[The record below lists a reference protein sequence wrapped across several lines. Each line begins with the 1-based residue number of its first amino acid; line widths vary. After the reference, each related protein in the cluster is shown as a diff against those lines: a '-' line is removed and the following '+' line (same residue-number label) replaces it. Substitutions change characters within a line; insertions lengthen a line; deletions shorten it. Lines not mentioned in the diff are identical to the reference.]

1 MRTILDGRRD
11 QRVNPPSRG
20 GLSGVRYQ
28 ASFNA
33 PTTAGAQTW
42 TCPRTGEYT
51 IYAWGPGGRGETGT
65 TNGFAG
71 GSGALAI
78 WQRVRLLAGAIA
90 TISIPN
96 LGATTAATTVDLASK
111 SVTLTAGR
119 GGDGNGSSG
128 GGAGGIATGGDININ
143 GTAGLYYLVSGKD
156 GGGTDGGNGG
166 TRGDPGAPGYDGF
179 RGGNASASATSSA
192 GSPGAG
198 GKATSSPG
206 EPANFG
212 GFGLVIICRDK

>member
-1 MRTILDGRRD
+1 MRTIGSGRRV

-51 IYAWGPGGRGETGT
+51 IYAWGPGGRGDTASV
-65 TNGFAG
+65 NSFAG

-90 TISIPN
+90 TISIPE
-96 LGATTAATTVDLASK
+96 LGATTAATTVNLASK

-128 GGAGGIATGGDININ
+128 GAGGIATGGDININ
-143 GTAGLYYLVSGKD
+143 GTAGLSYLVSGAD

-166 TRGDPGAPGYDGF
+166 ARGEPGAPGYDGF
-179 RGGNASASATSSA
+179 RGGNASASNNSGA

-198 GKATSSPG
+198 GKATSSSTQ
-206 EPANFG
+206 PANFG
-212 GFGLVIICRDK
+212 GCGLVIICRDK